1 MTVMKNSFSENLT
14 TRWLLCALFL
24 WVPTALMAQ
33 ENPLAEKLVGKWVIN
48 DDLSDNTDEQVEK
61 AIKAGGGKVKRR
73 WFASRDDD
81 YYRGGPPEQE
91 LYDRISY
98 DDELSITNVGVEFRF
113 EYADDYVRI
122 FHSDGRRRQS
132 SANDFYSEG
141 GQDFSLANW
150 DGNEL
155 VVEGRPRDGGFTIEN
170 YFVSSDGQQLTIEM
184 LIQPQSFREP
194 VKLTRVFSR
203 VAD

>member
-1 MTVMKNSFSENLT
+1 MKNSYLT
-14 TRWLLCALFL
+14 TIKLRRLL
-24 WVPTALMAQ
+24 WVFIALLPVSLMAQ
-33 ENPLAEKLVGKWVIN
+33 TNPLAEQLVGRWEIN
-48 DDLSDNTDEQVEK
+48 DDLSDNTDEQVEN

-98 DDELSITNVGVEFRF
+98 DDELSITNKGVEFRF
-113 EYADDYVRI
+113 EYADSYVRV

-132 SANDFYSEG
+132 SANDFYAEG
-141 GQDFSLANW
+141 GEDFSLANW
-150 DGNEL
+150 EGGKL
-155 VVEGRPRDGGFTIEN
+155 VVEGRPRDGGFTIET
-170 YFVSSDGQQLTIEM
+170 YSVSSDGQQLTIEM

-194 VKLTRVFSR
+194 VNLTRVFSR
-203 VAD
+203 LND

>member
-1 MTVMKNSFSENLT
+1 MNIT
-14 TRWLLCALFL
+14 TLHKLSCRWLLCALA
-24 WVPTALMAQ
+24 ALAPVSLLGQ
-33 ENPLAEKLVGKWVIN
+33 DNPLAAQLVGNWVI
-48 DDLSDNTDEQVEK
+48 DEDLSDNTDEQVEN

-73 WFASRDDD
+73 WFAKADDD

-98 DDELSITNVGVEFRF
+98 DDELSISNAGVEFKF
-113 EYADDYVRI
+113 EYSDAYVRV

-141 GQDFSLANW
+141 GVDFSLANF
-150 DGNEL
+150 DGGKL
-155 VVEGRPRDGGFTIEN
+155 VVEARPRDGGFTLETYSI
-170 YFVSSDGQQLTIEM
+170 SSDGMQLTIDM

-194 VKLTRVFSR
+194 INLTRVFSR
-203 VAD
+203 VVD

>member
-1 MTVMKNSFSENLT
+1 MKHLCSRIIPTLCLTCMLISLPAVTFSQ
-14 TRWLLCALFL
+14 A
-24 WVPTALMAQ
+24 
-33 ENPLAEKLVGKWVIN
+33 NPVADKFVGSWVIN
-48 DDLSDNTDEQVEK
+48 DDLSEVTDDKVEE

-73 WFASRDDD
+73 WFAKRDDD

-98 DDELSITNVGVEFRF
+98 DDELAISLEGVEFRF

-132 SANDFYSEG
+132 SANSFYSEG
-141 GQDFSLANW
+141 GEDFSLANW
-150 DGNEL
+150 DGNKL
-155 VVEGRPRDGGFTIEN
+155 IVEARPRDGGFTIET
-170 YFVSSDGQQLTIEM
+170 YSVSNDGKLLTIEM

-194 VKLTRVFSR
+194 INLVRVFSR
-203 VAD
+203 VEGS

>member
-1 MTVMKNSFSENLT
+1 MKTFTLDSYI
-14 TRWLLCALFL
+14 TRLLFCVLISL
-24 WVPTALMAQ
+24 GPTSLMAQ
-33 ENPLAEKLVGKWVIN
+33 TNPLAAKLVGSWVIN

-73 WFASRDDD
+73 WFAKKDDD

-98 DDELSITNVGVEFRF
+98 DDELSISNVGVEFRF
-113 EYADDYVRI
+113 EYADSYVRV

-141 GQDFSLANW
+141 GVDFSLANF
-150 DGNEL
+150 DGEAL
-155 VVEGRPRDGGFTIEN
+155 IVEARPRDGGFTLETYTI
-170 YFVSSDGQQLTIEM
+170 SSDGQQLTVEM
-184 LIQPQSFREP
+184 LIQPQSFREA
-194 VKLTRVFSR
+194 VTLTRVFSR

>member
-1 MTVMKNSFSENLT
+1 MKKFRQHSFKTPWLVCAFILLMPMSLAAQDNS
-14 TRWLLCALFL
+14 
-24 WVPTALMAQ
+24 
-33 ENPLAEKLVGKWVIN
+33 LAAKLAGSWVIN
-48 DDLSDNTDEQVEK
+48 DDLSDNTDEQVER

-73 WFASRDDD
+73 WFAKRDDD

-98 DDELSITNVGVEFRF
+98 DDELSISNAGVEFRF
-113 EYADDYVRI
+113 EYADSYIRV

-132 SANDFYSEG
+132 SANDFYAEGSE
-141 GQDFSLANW
+141 DFSLANW
-150 DGNEL
+150 DAGKL
-155 VVEGRPRDGGFTIEN
+155 VVEARPRDGGFTLET
-170 YFVSSDGQQLTIEM
+170 YSVSNDGQLLTIEM

-194 VKLTRVFSR
+194 VTLTRVFSR